1 MCARPRRHVKCPQ
14 LQQLVRNAVA
24 LLAQHGLEPTIQQVR
39 KQSCSVATAS
49 LTSSNLSPSLFSIP
63 MSGAS
68 QPFTVDAI
76 IAEKTHEAGETGGG
90 VPLADSFASIAFA
103 AAWVT
108 PSACAPH
115 RCGVQFLISHLTRW
129 LCARR
134 FSEPTFALVSF
145 FYSSLLL
152 LFSSLLFISPFS
164 LTSKLP
170 LVIYFITCPH

>member
-1 MCARPRRHVKCPQ
+1 M
-14 LQQLVRNAVA
+14 
-24 LLAQHGLEPTIQQVR
+24 
-39 KQSCSVATAS
+39 
-49 LTSSNLSPSLFSIP
+49 
-63 MSGAS
+63 
-68 QPFTVDAI
+68 
-76 IAEKTHEAGETGGG
+76 
-90 VPLADSFASIAFA
+90 ADSFGSIAFA

-108 PSACAPH
+108 PTG
-115 RCGVQFLISHLTRW
+115 RRGVQFLISHPTRW

-134 FSEPTFALVSF
+134 FSEPTFALVCF